1 MSDIFHIN
9 VSSNATSKMELY
21 KIWDND
27 LKNKIK
33 KRVRWEWAFGISILF
48 VMFVDTVLLKT
59 SFIGVAVFS
68 AVQLLKYF
76 IEESHAN
83 YLMHKIDI
91 EDMAL
96 KK

>member
-33 KRVRWEWAFGISILF
+33 KRVRWEWAFGISILC
-48 VMFVDTVLLKT
+48 VVFVDTVLLKT

-76 IEESHAN
+76 IEEAHAN